1 MRPILSEA
9 VEMDPAVPK
18 QLAVLQDSISCV
30 NCVRFSP
37 NGKLI
42 ASGSDDNDAFIHE
55 LREGRG
61 FTVFGSTEAANVEN
75 WRLKVRLRGHE
86 ANVSDLAWS
95 PSSTRLATASIDNK
109 VKIWDASNGLCVRV
123 LEGHA
128 GHVKGVAWDPF
139 DRFLASQGDREVI
152 IWRLEDGAKVATID
166 GPFKNAPI
174 ASFALRP
181 AWSPDGQLLT
191 VPNGYDNGMHTAPM
205 IMRNSWRPNEFQLV
219 GHTAPVTT
227 VRYNP
232 RLFLPRK
239 QPGGGSAAAEEDAA
253 SAVVAIGANDKQFS
267 IWNPSESLPVCVG
280 RSFFRRMIVDTAWSP
295 DGRTLVIA
303 AYDGTVTVATFAPGE
318 LGKEVPEHEVQELLA
333 QLYGDPQLR
342 NQKAA
347 LTAAPDLLQ
356 LEERARNDVQRE
368 QALRDRLGA
377 SGARAAAAGAGAGG
391 GAGAGAGGPAAGAA
405 GRLPLAGGAATAA
418 PGLAAA
424 APVRQQQQQQQQQ
437 PPLAQLPQSTQLPA
451 PNRSASP
458 AKPGP
463 GRPAGAGAGRD
474 PDHPPAKRITVQP
487 IGGPT
492 QGPGA
497 AGPGGGLRPG
507 PAVTAGV
514 LGAGASGGPGG
525 AGADRAQAAGAA
537 SVPVVL
543 VPPDPVKP
551 CIAMA
556 IHVQGAPG
564 EHRVRARQY
573 VWFRVV
579 ALHQGWG
586 VVSWCARSLCPVL
599 LSATRAHS
607 GRLWQGYYCS
617 TWRDVLHP
625 FLPLPLPLTIPLPY
639 TLLPAPRPQLPLELQ
654 AHNAGSDARGRPTAE
669 LVCVAGPA
677 RQWSDSVQGHIVS
690 LAGSSRVAA
699 VSTTNGDL
707 LVGAGW
713 EGRQC
718 AALAHSGRRAPRTHG
733 VLNCA
738 LSQPSCVEA
747 KRTAWERVSAT
758 VERPAI
764 ASCIAITAPTRNS
777 WAAGQPSPLA
787 SLAGYACSPGVQ
799 LRRPAVAAAHPP
811 GLAGLHAVG
820 GARQR
825 AAAGAAG
832 GRTAD
837 GVGRGGRAGAGGG
850 VGGAAAHR
858 PGGRRS
864 TR

>member
-1 MRPILSEA
+1 MLRVKGHAVAWGESAARQCPPLTSPSGYDTTVSATASQCGNKAESCVAGASTYVLVSNTRASWPTAHQPSLTSSTDNAIHGVDIDPSGERLATCGADHKVRIWAMRPILSEA

-86 ANVSDLAWS
+86 AIVSDLAWS

-109 VKIWDASNGLCVRV
+109 VKIWDAGNGLCVRV

-152 IWRLEDGAKVATID
+152 IWRLEDGARVATID
-166 GPFKNAPI
+166 EPFKNAPI

-191 VPNGYDNGMHTAPM
+191 VPNGYDKGMHTTRL
-205 IMRNSWRPNEFQLV
+205 ISRNSWRPNDFQLM
-219 GHTAPVTT
+219 GHTAPVIA

-232 RLFLPRK
+232 RMFLPRK
-239 QPGGGSAAAEEDAA
+239 QPGGGSAAAEDDAA
-253 SAVVAIGANDKQFS
+253 SSVLALGANDKQFS

-280 RSFFRRMIVDTAWSP
+280 RNFFRRMIVDMAWSP

-318 LGKEVPEHEVQELLA
+318 LGKEVPEHEFQQLLA

-377 SGARAAAAGAGAGG
+377 SEARAAGAGAGVG
-391 GAGAGAGGPAAGAA
+391 VGVGAGGPAAGAA
-405 GRLPLAGGAATAA
+405 GRLPLAGGVAAAA
-418 PGLAAA
+418 PGLEAA
-424 APVRQQQQQQQQQ
+424 APVRQQQQ
-437 PPLAQLPQSTQLPA
+437 PPLTQVPQNTQLPA

-458 AKPGP
+458 AKAGP
-463 GRPAGAGAGRD
+463 GRPGGAGAGRD

-487 IGGPT
+487 IGGPA

-497 AGPGGGLRPG
+497 AGPGGGLRPA
-507 PAVTAGV
+507 PAVTAGMP
-514 LGAGASGGPGG
+514 GAGPSGGPGG

-537 SVPVVL
+537 PAPVVL

-564 EHRVRARQY
+564 EHRVRARQ
-573 VWFRVV
+573 
-579 ALHQGWG
+579 
-586 VVSWCARSLCPVL
+586 
-599 LSATRAHS
+599 
-607 GRLWQGYYCS
+607 
-617 TWRDVLHP
+617 
-625 FLPLPLPLTIPLPY
+625 
-639 TLLPAPRPQLPLELQ
+639 
-654 AHNAGSDARGRPTAE
+654 
-669 LVCVAGPA
+669 CV
-677 RQWSDSVQGHIVS
+677 
-690 LAGSSRVAA
+690 
-699 VSTTNGDL
+699 
-707 LVGAGW
+707 
-713 EGRQC
+713 
-718 AALAHSGRRAPRTHG
+718 
-733 VLNCA
+733 
-738 LSQPSCVEA
+738 
-747 KRTAWERVSAT
+747 
-758 VERPAI
+758 
-764 ASCIAITAPTRNS
+764 
-777 WAAGQPSPLA
+777 
-787 SLAGYACSPGVQ
+787 
-799 LRRPAVAAAHPP
+799 
-811 GLAGLHAVG
+811 
-820 GARQR
+820 
-825 AAAGAAG
+825 
-832 GRTAD
+832 
-837 GVGRGGRAGAGGG
+837 
-850 VGGAAAHR
+850 
-858 PGGRRS
+858 
-864 TR
+864 